1 MGGSIESL
9 PEDPKPI
16 GADVDVLDGFEPL
29 WSKSSAGEGITLEL
43 NPLPLLILGSPRGL
57 RLFLTPGFLV
67 GLAVFWIGSAGLWE
81 LMAKTAGTE
90 AGTLIGLSSMPTDI
104 FSTSPVIFG
113 LVFTLGVQVSSF
125 LYALSHGVGYTLTG
139 RYLAEIELGFGL
151 RAYPSEDP
159 KNSYQQLGTA
169 VVGGLIPSL
178 VGFSGLLILGGP
190 GWSALQI
197 SFLLILIGG
206 FFDLLL
212 PVRRNSSAARFWV
225 SLCRVIAGRGR
236 RPLKP
241 TSEPVSRDV
250 LSL

>member
-9 PEDPKPI
+9 PADAKLI
-16 GADVDVLDGFEPL
+16 GADGDVLDDFQPL
-29 WSKSSAGEGITLEL
+29 WSKSSAGEGVTLEL

-67 GLAVFWIGSAGLWE
+67 GLAVLWIGGAILWE
-81 LMAKTAGTE
+81 FMAKTAGTE
-90 AGTLIGLSSMPTDI
+90 VGTLIGLSSMPTDI

-113 LVFTLGVQVSSF
+113 LVFALGAQVSSL
-125 LYALSHGVGYTLTG
+125 LYALGHGVGYTLTG
-139 RYLAEIELGFGL
+139 RYLAGIELGLGSK
-151 RAYPSEDP
+151 AYPSEDP

-169 VVGGLIPSL
+169 VVGGLIQPL

-190 GWSALQI
+190 GWSVLQI

-206 FFDLLL
+206 FFNLLL
-212 PVRRNSSAARFWV
+212 PIRRNSPAARFWV
-225 SLCRVIAGRGR
+225 SLGRVIAGRGR
-236 RPLKP
+236 RPLKS